1 MPCLNC
7 NSVDFK
13 KKFKSYSGVMFK
25 ICKNCKCIYQ
35 DPLIETNYSDSYW
48 QGGYDRDG
56 KYRDF
61 TKERDFKIN
70 NWYGGI
76 IDYLNTDKKN
86 LSVLDIGCGLGYLLS
101 ALNENYD
108 KYGIESSEFATNY
121 VKKNFTDINIKNGD
135 YKSIGVFNKKFDVIS
150 LYHVI
155 EHLKNPPEAIELI
168 YKFLKNDG
176 ILIIGT
182 PNTDSLVAKAF
193 GKNFRHFTYD
203 HTCLYGKYSLTKL
216 LTKNKFK
223 VFKEEKPFFSTIY
236 NNFSNYYKLL
246 LLNKLSPAFY
256 GSIFTLYCKKI

>member
-1 MPCLNC
+1 
-7 NSVDFK
+7 
-13 KKFKSYSGVMFK
+13 MFK

-121 VKKNFTDINIKNGD
+121 VKK
-135 YKSIGVFNKKFDVIS
+135 
-150 LYHVI
+150 
-155 EHLKNPPEAIELI
+155 
-168 YKFLKNDG
+168 
-176 ILIIGT
+176 ILQI
-182 PNTDSLVAKAF
+182 
-193 GKNFRHFTYD
+193 
-203 HTCLYGKYSLTKL
+203 
-216 LTKNKFK
+216 
-223 VFKEEKPFFSTIY
+223 
-236 NNFSNYYKLL
+236 
-246 LLNKLSPAFY
+246 
-256 GSIFTLYCKKI
+256 